1 MNPTGQESL
10 NRVHGLAIRQLDG
23 SISDE
28 EREQLR
34 TLLRNDAE
42 ARRLYL
48 AHTQDSVSLRWIF
61 NGHCDRQVAM
71 TLAEQEHE
79 AVVPRGRK
87 GAAWIMLTLA
97 ASLAALAAWPYLNVS
112 PKATTSTGETVAKVP
127 PATAASPIATVTGVS
142 RVKWAAKAVRANLLS
157 RVEVG
162 QHFEFVEGTVE
173 LTFDTGAQVK
183 VFGPA
188 KFEVASARSICC
200 SRGRVTTLVGESG
213 KGFTIET
220 PKARIVDLGTQ
231 FGVNI
236 SEEGDTQVV
245 VFQGSV
251 DLSRAEAADPAAKDT
266 KHPWTRRLS
275 QGDAMMLNNTGE
287 AHRLVAIQRGDFFP
301 SNLDRF
307 GRGAIPPIILDVRDN
322 IRSDE
327 STKCYQIVHGGMRE
341 DAPCFVD
348 RGHQWNGV
356 GDAGIPALL
365 LGADYIMPFNDDK
378 FIADLR
384 VDVELARPSTC
395 YVLLDD
401 NMSPPAW
408 LRSQFKNTGLHIGMD
423 SAKTPWHKEHA
434 NAAGPGQSID
444 FTFSIWGRD
453 VPKAGVVSLGGV
465 DPPKTGTRS
474 RGFNMYGIA
483 VVPK

>member
-1 MNPTGQESL
+1 MKPDGEELL
-10 NRVHGLAIRQLDG
+10 NRVHGLALRQLDS

-34 TLLRNDAE
+34 TLLRDDAE

-48 AHTQDSVSLRWIF
+48 AHMQDSVSLRWIF
-61 NGHCDRQVAM
+61 SGHCNRGVA
-71 TLAEQEHE
+71 LSLDEQESE
-79 AVVPRGRK
+79 AVAPRGRK
-87 GAAWIMLTLA
+87 SAAWIMLTLA
-97 ASLAALAAWPYLNVS
+97 ASLSALAALPNLRS
-112 PKATTSTGETVAKVP
+112 PMANTSTGETAAKAP
-127 PATAASPIATVTGVS
+127 PAAASPIATVTGVS
-142 RVKWAAKAVRANLLS
+142 RVKWEAKAPRANLLS

-162 QHFEFVEGTVE
+162 QHFEFAEGILE

-251 DLSRAEAADPAAKDT
+251 DLTRSGDADDGKKDSN
-266 KHPWTRRLS
+266 HRWTRRLS
-275 QGDAMMLNNTGE
+275 QGDAMMLNNAGE
-287 AHRLVAIQRGDFFP
+287 ARRLVAVQRGDFIP
-301 SNLDRF
+301 SSLDRF
-307 GRGAIPPIILDVRDN
+307 GRGALPPVILDVRDN
-322 IRSDE
+322 IRPDE
-327 STKCYQIVHGGMRE
+327 STKCYQIVHGGLRE

-356 GDAGIPALL
+356 DAAGIPEFL

-384 VDVELARPSTC
+384 VDVELARPATC

-408 LRSQFKNTGLHIGMD
+408 LREDFKNTGLHIGMD

-434 NAAGPGQSID
+434 NAAGPGESID
-444 FTFSIWGRD
+444 FTFSIWSRD
-453 VPKAGVVSLGGV
+453 VPKAGVVTLGGV